1 MSDKELEKKVDDLF
15 AKLTPDYAESM
26 LKDIDTVQKPAGKKR
41 NLKNLWL
48 RVGSI
53 AAVFVLV
60 TVGIVAAVNFTRY
73 NKIDTTVTLD
83 VNPSIE
89 LRVNRYDRVLRV
101 TPLNADGEKVIGT
114 MRLKN
119 VDLDVAVNALIGS
132 MMKNGY
138 LSEMSN
144 SILVTVDGSDAA
156 RSNALTERISSD
168 IEAQL
173 NAGFTGSVL
182 SQTVQHDAALQS
194 LADEHSITVGKAQL
208 IQALVS
214 RNPLYSFDALSKL
227 SINELN
233 VLLAKEPVNTDAIHT
248 SGSAS
253 TSAYIGEEQALS
265 IACLYVGLEPSEVTL
280 TEAIELEYENGK
292 MVYDVEFRKDDC
304 KYEFDID
311 AVTGEIVSFGQKQK
325 PSGEPVTPPVTPAP
339 PAADIGQERAVAIA
353 LSHANVPQN
362 EAVIRKIEK
371 ESDNGVTYYEIE
383 FIDSAFEYEYKVNAA
398 TGAIIKADKERDD
411 DAPGTHSEA
420 PEHSA
425 ELIGEA
431 KAKEIALRHAGFSAG
446 AVKKLKCEL
455 DREKGKLVYEVE
467 FEANGIEYEYTV
479 DAETGEI
486 VKIEKEDDR
495 KDIDDDDDDD
505 FDDDD

>member
-1 MSDKELEKKVDDLF
+1 MTDKELEKKVDDLF
-15 AKLTPDYAESM
+15 LKLTPDHSEQI
-26 LKDIDTVQKPAGKKR
+26 LKDIDAMQKPSGKKR
-41 NLKNLWL
+41 SMKSLWL

-53 AAVFVLV
+53 AAVFVLLM
-60 TVGIVAAVNFTRY
+60 VGITGYTLFGKVDS
-73 NKIDTTVTLD
+73 IVTLD

-89 LRVNRYDRVLRV
+89 LRVNRYDRVLRA

-138 LSEMSN
+138 LSEISN
-144 SILVTVDGSDAA
+144 SILVTVDGADRT
-156 RSNALTERISSD
+156 RSSALSEHLSSE

-182 SQTVQHDAALQS
+182 SQTVQHDETLQS
-194 LADEHSITVGKAQL
+194 LADAHAITVGKAQL
-208 IQALVS
+208 IQALID

-227 SINELN
+227 TINELN
-233 VLLAKEPVNTDAIHT
+233 VLLAKDPAASDAIHT

-265 IACLYVGLEPSEVTL
+265 IACLYVGLEPSSVTL
-280 TEAIELEYENGK
+280 TEKIELEYENGK

-311 AVTGEIVSFGQKQK
+311 AVTGEIVSFEQKQK
-325 PSGEPVTPPVTPAP
+325 PSSNPVEPQITPAP
-339 PAADIGQERAVAIA
+339 SATDIGQERAVAIA
-353 LSHANVPQN
+353 LSHANVQQS
-362 EAVIRKIEK
+362 EAIIKKVEK

-383 FIDSAFEYEYKVNAA
+383 FIDSGFEYEYKINAA

-411 DAPGTHSEA
+411 DAPATQTGTSKQ
-420 PEHSA
+420 STD
-425 ELIGEA
+425 LIGEA

-467 FEANGIEYEYTV
+467 FKVDNMEYEYTI
-479 DAETGEI
+479 DAETGSI
-486 VKIEKEDDR
+486 VSVEKEND
-495 KDIDDDDDDD
+495 
-505 FDDDD
+505 

>member
-1 MSDKELEKKVDDLF
+1 MNDKELEKKVDDLF
-15 AKLTPDYAESM
+15 AKLTPDHAEQI
-26 LKDIDTVQKPAGKKR
+26 LKDIDTIQKPSSKKR

-53 AAVFVLV
+53 AAAFVLLM
-60 TVGIVAAVNFTRY
+60 VGITGYTLFGKV
-73 NKIDTTVTLD
+73 DSTVTLD

-89 LRVNRYDRVLRV
+89 LRVNRFDRVLRV
-101 TPLNADGEKVIGT
+101 TPLNADGERVIGT

-156 RSNALTERISSD
+156 RSSALTERISSD

-173 NAGFTGSVL
+173 NAGFSGSVL
-182 SQTVQHDAALQS
+182 SQTVQHDDTLQA
-194 LADEHSITVGKAQL
+194 LADEHLITVGKAQL
-208 IQALVS
+208 IQALID

-233 VLLAKEPVNTDAIHT
+233 VLLAKEPVNTDTIHT

-265 IACLYVGLEPSEVTL
+265 IACLYVGLEPSKVTL
-280 TEAIELEYENGK
+280 TEAIDLEYENGR

-311 AVTGEIVSFGQKQK
+311 AVTGEIVSFEQKQK
-325 PSGEPVTPPVTPAP
+325 PSSEPVSPPITPAP
-339 PAADIGQERAVAIA
+339 SAADIGQERAVAIA
-353 LSHANVPQN
+353 LSHANVPQS
-362 EAVIRKIEK
+362 EAVIKKVEK
-371 ESDNGVTYYEIE
+371 ESDNGIKYYEIE
-383 FIDSAFEYEYKVNAA
+383 FIDSEFEYEYKVNAA

-411 DAPGTHSEA
+411 DAPGTQTGTDGHSTQTGTDG
-420 PEHSA
+420 HSA
-425 ELIGEA
+425 ETIGTA

-455 DREKGKLVYEVE
+455 DRERGKLVYEVE
-467 FEANGIEYEYTV
+467 FEADGIEYEYTI
-479 DAETGEI
+479 DAGTGSI
-486 VKIEKEDDR
+486 VRIEKEDDR
-495 KDIDDDDDDD
+495 NDIDDDDD
-505 FDDDD
+505 

>member
-1 MSDKELEKKVDDLF
+1 MTDKELEKKVDDLF
-15 AKLTPDYAESM
+15 AKLTPDHAEQI
-26 LKDIDTVQKPAGKKR
+26 LKDIDTMQKPVGKKR

-53 AAVFVLV
+53 AAVFVLLV
-60 TVGIVAAVNFTRY
+60 VGITGYTLFGKT
-73 NKIDTTVTLD
+73 DTTVTLD

-173 NAGFTGSVL
+173 NADFTGSVL
-182 SQTVQHDAALQS
+182 SQTAQHDAALQA

-208 IQALVS
+208 IQALIN

-233 VLLAKEPVNTDAIHT
+233 VLLAKEPVADTIHT

-253 TSAYIGEEQALS
+253 TSAYIGKEQALS

-280 TEAIELEYENGK
+280 TETIELEYENGK

-325 PSGEPVTPPVTPAP
+325 PSGNPDTPPVTPAP
-339 PAADIGQERAVAIA
+339 SAADIGQERAVSIA
-353 LSHANVPQN
+353 LSHANVPQS
-362 EAVIRKIEK
+362 EAVIRKVEK
-371 ESDNGVTYYEIE
+371 ESDNGVTCYEIE
-383 FIDSAFEYEYKVNAA
+383 FVDSEFEYEYKVNAA

-411 DAPGTHSEA
+411 DAPTTHTDTSA
-420 PEHSA
+420 YSA
-425 ELIGEA
+425 ETIGEA
-431 KAKEIALRHAGFSAG
+431 KAKEIALRDAGFGAG

-467 FEANGIEYEYTV
+467 FEADGVEYEYTI

-495 KDIDDDDDDD
+495 KDLDDDD
-505 FDDDD
+505 

>member
-1 MSDKELEKKVDDLF
+1 MTSDKELEKKVDDLF
-15 AKLTPDYAESM
+15 AKLTPDHAEQI
-26 LKDIDTVQKPAGKKR
+26 LKDIDAMQKSAGKKR

-60 TVGIVAAVNFTRY
+60 MVGIVAAVNFTRY
-73 NKIDTTVTLD
+73 NKVDTTVTLD

-89 LRVNRYDRVLRV
+89 LHVNRYDRVLRV

-114 MRLKN
+114 MQLKN

-156 RSNALTERISSD
+156 RNSALTERISSD

-182 SQTVQHDAALQS
+182 SQTAQHDAALQA

-208 IQALVS
+208 IQALIS

-233 VLLAKEPVNTDAIHT
+233 VLLEKEPVADTIHT
-248 SGSAS
+248 SGRAS
-253 TSAYIGEEQALS
+253 TGAYIGEDQALS
-265 IACLYVGLEPSEVTL
+265 IACLYVGIEPPEVTL
-280 TEAIELEYENGK
+280 TETIELDYENGR

-311 AVTGEIVSFGQKQK
+311 AVTGEIVSFEQKQK
-325 PSGEPVTPPVTPAP
+325 PGSEPVSPSVTPAP
-339 PAADIGQERAVAIA
+339 PSADIGQERAVAIA

-371 ESDNGVTYYEIE
+371 ESDNGVQYYEIE
-383 FIDSAFEYEYKVNAA
+383 FIDSDFEYEYKVNAA

-411 DAPGTHSEA
+411 DASGTHTES
-420 PEHSA
+420 PENSTG
-425 ELIGEA
+425 LIGEA

-446 AVKKLKCEL
+446 AVRKLKCEL
-455 DREKGKLVYEVE
+455 DREKGKLVYEVD
-467 FEANGIEYEYTV
+467 FETNGIEYEYTV